1 MAEALCGPSN
11 ALQQFKQSTQH
22 DRTLQQDRLV
32 SRHRPAQGFR
42 SHDPNVAHMDAEFE
56 AFQAGVPLDQFQ
68 QYNYGPLPGQQHFP
82 EPVPQAPSWAAD
94 FSQMSLQ
101 TPSVQQGRT
110 RPMPDAANWSQELR
124 MHSKPMPLRAQQMAA
139 ASPQAFQQNARYGP
153 PGFRSNFA
161 QPAFAPIVQGKGKA
175 AVTEDFDEAAFERAF
190 DLARDD
196 MMTDAEVSLD
206 MQENAVQTEAVVDN
220 VLQSSGDRTHVTMQD
235 VEAVHS
241 LEHSAGGIIANVQN
255 PEQEQREDDGRDD
268 DALAATA
275 QDLLEKVENNM
286 SDKFQNSQFLNLMR
300 KLRDR
305 EVKVRG
311 DKMVESVSNFH
322 PKRVATPDSTY
333 GSGTSSPALPI
344 TSPTRD
350 NPTICNPPQCDAEF
364 ASISATNS
372 PLVGISDNARFDNT
386 EQIPALLDSRPPQY
400 GMPLEGQDADL
411 GAFSLTDGQDV
422 AALLSEPGLPGGE
435 PDPNPIG
442 SGVGEDLGTWN
453 LPCPSAGLVVDAAE
467 QSQNTSISDMLY
479 GSRGPL
485 TSDSTIYKRADGT
498 TYRSYVPMSTGRY
511 PGMDP
516 GLVATASQA
525 SGLPPDLIE
534 DVIHMKQNGI
544 PVSQHPWAQE
554 IKAAKGAIR
563 DALQSQGGGGGRN
576 TTQPPGMGG
585 GGPMGSMQ
593 PPDMGGGAG
602 GMGMPVMGMP
612 GMGMPGMGMPGMGM
626 PAMQAMMA
634 AQQGGGGQDDDDQ
647 GNDDGKA
654 GGGGKK

>member
-110 RPMPDAANWSQELR
+110 RPMPDAANWAQELR

-153 PGFRSNFA
+153 PGFRSNFS

-220 VLQSSGDRTHVTMQD
+220 VLQSSGDRTHVTMHD
-235 VEAVHS
+235 VDGVHS
-241 LEHSAGGIIANVQN
+241 LERSAGGIIENVQN
-255 PEQEQREDDGRDD
+255 PEQEQRVDDGRDD

-275 QDLLEKVENNM
+275 QDLLEKVENNK

-411 GAFSLTDGQDV
+411 GAFNPTDGQDV
-422 AALLSEPGLPGGE
+422 ATLLSEPGLPGGE

-442 SGVGEDLGTWN
+442 LGVGEDLEHIHQRYAVRI
-453 LPCPSAGLVVDAAE
+453 SE
-467 QSQNTSISDMLY
+467 SIDIRL
-479 GSRGPL
+479 
-485 TSDSTIYKRADGT
+485 D
-498 TYRSYVPMSTGRY
+498 
-511 PGMDP
+511 
-516 GLVATASQA
+516 
-525 SGLPPDLIE
+525 DL
-534 DVIHMKQNGI
+534 
-544 PVSQHPWAQE
+544 
-554 IKAAKGAIR
+554 
-563 DALQSQGGGGGRN
+563 
-576 TTQPPGMGG
+576 
-585 GGPMGSMQ
+585 
-593 PPDMGGGAG
+593 
-602 GMGMPVMGMP
+602 
-612 GMGMPGMGMPGMGM
+612 
-626 PAMQAMMA
+626 
-634 AQQGGGGQDDDDQ
+634 
-647 GNDDGKA
+647 
-654 GGGGKK
+654 